1 MYAKLAIRNVKRSM
15 GDYAIYVL
23 TLVLSITMI
32 FAYNSLLFSDAIN
45 SFSELM
51 RPMMS
56 ILVCVTVM
64 VVLILG
70 WLISYITH
78 FIFEQRSREFACYM
92 TMGME
97 RPSMSRLFLTEQLII
112 GSASLAGGILLGNVF
127 YLAISQVI
135 FKMFDKEYYMDLS
148 FQLPAIGLTVLCFV
162 LMFAFC
168 LFKQNRILKKVKIK
182 ELMDYSRQNESAV
195 SESRKRVRLKMT
207 AAVLLGV
214 LGLVCLYVA
223 FSVRLKL
230 FSGFGNMFLM
240 AAGVLLQ
247 GVSLM
252 FFYRQLAQDI
262 WQRYKKSKRRLH
274 HLNIFFYRQLTARLH
289 TNSRQMGVI
298 SILLLLTFMGLGG
311 ASFMANAYEDALRKS
326 VPFDV
331 EVAQYYGRLDADTC
345 RSFVEK
351 RSEIKSDLAYDIYC
365 LEDSTLIA
373 DMLDRKQEPVK
384 GFEDWAAEA
393 NMDRCIRLSD
403 YNKLR
408 SFLGEDAVT
417 LQEDEYAIQ
426 TQETYYKNK
435 IEKAKDSLKTGGREY
450 RLKKVLEGPFAQGEI
465 NESGAG
471 TKTILV
477 LPDQACE
484 ALKQEKGCYV
494 AMVED
499 REQTDYQDAL
509 RKTAEDSVGADGP
522 SFISAYTYKGQKQ
535 DLQSIYMMTAF
546 ICCYA
551 AFICVFICA
560 TILAVQLISSSKK
573 YRYQYDQLRRM
584 GTMDSEIRK
593 LTVKQTAV
601 YFFLPMVLP
610 LFFLVLYM
618 AGIGFAFPVQRSMLI
633 ASFAGAAGIF
643 LAVYGCY
650 LVITCLQYQ
659 RNVLKGTKQ
668 FRLHDLIRQEK

>member
-127 YLAISQVI
+127 YLALSQVI

-148 FQLPAIGLTVLCFV
+148 FQLPAIGLTVLCFF

-182 ELMDYSRQNESAV
+182 ELMDYSRQNESTV
-195 SESRKRVRLKMT
+195 TESRKRVRLKMT
-207 AAVLLGV
+207 VAVLLGV

-223 FSVRLKL
+223 FSVRIEL
-230 FSGFGNMFLM
+230 FSGFGNMLLM

-252 FFYRQLAQDI
+252 FFYRQLAQEI
-262 WQRYKKSKRRLH
+262 WQRYKKSKKRLH

-311 ASFMANAYEDALRKS
+311 ASFMANAYEDALQKS

-345 RSFVEK
+345 QNFVEK
-351 RSEIKSDLAYDIYC
+351 HSKIKSDLAYDIYS
-365 LEDSTLIA
+365 LKDSTLIV
-373 DMLDRKQEPVK
+373 DMLDRKQEPVE
-384 GFEDWAAEA
+384 GYEDWAADV

-408 SFLGEDAVT
+408 SFLGEDPVT

-435 IEKAKDSLKTGGREY
+435 IEKAQDSLKTGGREY
-450 RLKKVLEGPFAQGEI
+450 RLKKVLEGPFAQGGI
-465 NESGAG
+465 NESGSA

-477 LPDQACE
+477 LPDQACD
-484 ALKQEKGCYV
+484 ALQQEKGCYV

-522 SFISAYTYKGQKQ
+522 SFILAYTYKGQKQ
-535 DLQSIYMMTAF
+535 DLQSLYMMTAF

-584 GTMDSEIRK
+584 GTTDREIRK
-593 LTVKQTAV
+593 LAIRQTAM

-610 LFFLVLYM
+610 LFFLLLYM
-618 AGIGFAFPVQRSMLI
+618 AGIGLAFPVQRSMLF

-643 LAVYGCY
+643 LVVYGCY
-650 LVITCLQYQ
+650 LVITCLKYQ
-659 RNVLKGTKQ
+659 KNVLKGTKQ
-668 FRLHDLIRQEK
+668 YHLHDFVVEKK

>member
-1 MYAKLAIRNVKRSM
+1 MYAKLAIRNVKRSI
-15 GDYAIYVL
+15 GDYAVYVL

-45 SFSELM
+45 SFSKLM

-56 ILVCVTVM
+56 ILICVTVM

-97 RPSMSRLFLTEQLII
+97 RSAMSRLFLIEQLVI
-112 GSASLAGGILLGNVF
+112 GSVTLVGGILLGNVF
-127 YLAISQVI
+127 YLALSQVI
-135 FKMFDKEYYMDLS
+135 FKMFDKTYYMDLS
-148 FQLPAIGLTVLCFV
+148 FQLPAIGLTILCFFV
-162 LMFAFC
+162 MFTFC
-168 LFKQNRILKKVKIK
+168 LLKQRRILKKVRIK
-182 ELMDYSRQNESAV
+182 ELMSYSRQNEHVAAAG
-195 SESRKRVRLKMT
+195 RKNIRLKMT

-214 LGLVCLYVA
+214 LGLLCLYVA
-223 FSVRLKL
+223 FSVRIEL
-230 FSGFGNMFLM
+230 FAGFGNMFLM

-247 GVSLM
+247 GASLM
-252 FFYRQLAQDI
+252 LFYRQLAQVI
-262 WQRYKKSKRRLH
+262 LQRYKRSGKRLH
-274 HLNIFFYRQLTARLH
+274 HLNIFFYRQLTARLN
-289 TNSRQMGVI
+289 TNGRQMGVI

-311 ASFMANAYEDALRKS
+311 ASFMANAYEDALQKK

-331 EVAQYYGRLDADTC
+331 EVSQHYGKLDAGAC
-345 RSFVEK
+345 RDF
-351 RSEIKSDLAYDIYC
+351 IKEHSKITADLSYDIYY

-373 DMLDRKQEPVK
+373 DMLDRKQEPVE
-384 GFEDWAAEA
+384 GFEDWAAEE

-408 SFLGEDAVT
+408 SILGKDPVS

-426 TQETYYKNK
+426 TEEGYYRDK
-435 IEKAKDSLKTGGREY
+435 IEKAATSLKTGGREY
-450 RLKKVLEGPFAQGEI
+450 RLGQVLEGPFAQDGM
-465 NESGAG
+465 NESGFSS
-471 TKTILV
+471 KTILV

-484 ALKQEKGCYV
+484 TLKQARGCYV
-494 AMVED
+494 AMVDD
-499 REQTDYQDAL
+499 REKTDYQDAL
-509 RKTAEDSVGADGP
+509 QKTIEKTVSSDGP
-522 SFISAYTYKGQKQ
+522 SFILAYTYQDQKGEM
-535 DLQSIYMMTAF
+535 QSIYMMTAF

-551 AFICVFICA
+551 AFICIFICA

-593 LTVKQTAV
+593 LTVKQSAV
-601 YFFLPMVLP
+601 YFFLPMILP
-610 LFFLVLYM
+610 LFFLLLYM

-668 FRLHDLIRQEK
+668 FRLHDFIRQEK